1 MKNSN
6 NDFGEN
12 GINDIFEEFRK
23 KRDEEDDDDKFTN
36 NNIFRQENTVNISF
50 SSNSKK
56 LKNINENKIY
66 ELEREVKSLKE
77 EIKKYRNEIK
87 KLKKENEK
95 LKEKKKH
102 SETMN
107 NSIFNNN
114 KIINNEQIINNYS
127 FINMQNDYSFK
138 LNSYVENLTMRIFK
152 GDNEVNF
159 ELFLT
164 NNGYETWPEN
174 RTKLVF
180 IESSFNKENYNDVIL
195 KPQSPKDTW
204 KYDVRFIKLKEYK
217 SDIYISI
224 LRFNANGINIG
235 DEIILTVI
243 IEEEYDIPK
252 LRKEEEEDDLSP
264 KSRGFILNSDM
275 NRGSIK

>member
-6 NDFGEN
+6 NEFGEN
-12 GINDIFEEFRK
+12 GINEIFEEFRK
-23 KRDEEDDDDKFTN
+23 KRDEDDEDDKFVN

-56 LKNINENKIY
+56 SKNINENKIY
-66 ELEREVKSLKE
+66 ELERENKSLKE
-77 EIKKYRNEIK
+77 ELKKYRNEVK
-87 KLKKENEK
+87 KLKKIIEQFNEK
-95 LKEKKKH
+95 EKH
-102 SETMN
+102 IETMN

-114 KIINNEQIINNYS
+114 EIINNEQIINNYS
-127 FINMQNDYSFK
+127 FINMQNEYSFK
-138 LNSYVENLTMRIFK
+138 VSSDIENLTMKIYK
-152 GDNEVNF
+152 GENEVNF
-159 ELFLT
+159 ELFLI
-164 NNGYETWPEN
+164 NNGSKTWPEN

-195 KPQSPKDTW
+195 EAQRPKDVK
-204 KYDVRFIKLKEYK
+204 KYDVRFINLKEYK

-224 LRFNANGINIG
+224 LRFKANDLNVGN
-235 DEIILTVI
+235 EIILTVI

-264 KSRGFILNSDM
+264 KSRGFIINSDM